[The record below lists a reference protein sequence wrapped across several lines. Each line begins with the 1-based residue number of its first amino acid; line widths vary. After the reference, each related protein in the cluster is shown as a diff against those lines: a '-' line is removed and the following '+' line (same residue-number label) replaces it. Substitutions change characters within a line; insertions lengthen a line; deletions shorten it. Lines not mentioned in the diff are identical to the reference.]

1 MLNRNGIV
9 MKYPVLLCV
18 LLLTACGSTKVTKID
33 GYEGP
38 KAMARYEVIQANKEC
53 MNARLRPNV
62 EYLPQKYPSGTIMV
76 PVNVHCEA
84 VYGR

>member
-1 MLNRNGIV
+1 
-9 MKYPVLLCV
+9 MKYSVLLIA
-18 LLLTACGSTKVTKID
+18 LLMTACGGTKTRLTNIE

-38 KAMARYEVIQANKEC
+38 KAMGRYEVIQANKEC

-76 PVNVHCEA
+76 PVNVHCEP

>member
-1 MLNRNGIV
+1 
-9 MKYPVLLCV
+9 MKYIALLALV
-18 LLLTACGSTKVTKID
+18 GLTACSNTKLTSIE

-38 KAMARYEVIQANKEC
+38 KAMGRYEVIQANKEC

-76 PVNVHCEA
+76 PVNVHCEPY
-84 VYGR
+84 YGR